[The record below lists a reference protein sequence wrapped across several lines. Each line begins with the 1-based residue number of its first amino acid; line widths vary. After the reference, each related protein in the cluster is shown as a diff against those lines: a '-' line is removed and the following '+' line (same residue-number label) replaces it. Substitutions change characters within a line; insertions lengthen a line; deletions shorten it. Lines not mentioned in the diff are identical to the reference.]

1 MLLEQ
6 HIIDQFDDL
15 AKGLIAFGIEKDRR
29 ALRSHVKEL
38 QWDVIGD
45 NCLELSF
52 SLNAGCYATAV
63 LREIAQV

>member
-38 QWDVIGD
+38 QWDVIGP
-45 NCLELSF
+45 EF
-52 SLNAGCYATAV
+52 V
-63 LREIAQV
+63 